1 MTPIILPWPPK
12 QLTPNFKRR
21 HHWSKYVNQTR
32 NYRRTCW
39 ALALNMLDAS
49 DMDALAIVV
58 TFHPPDRRRRDDD
71 GCIGA
76 FKAGRDGL
84 ADAFLCD
91 DHIFRPTYRFGEPV
105 KGGQVLV
112 EVRSA

>member
-1 MTPIILPWPPK
+1 VKIELPWPPK

-21 HHWSKYVNQTR
+21 HHWSKYVNETR
-32 NYRRTCW
+32 YYRKTCW
-39 ALALNMLDAS
+39 AIALGHLHAVG
-49 DMDALAIVV
+49 MDSLPLVI

-91 DHIFRPTYRFGEPV
+91 DNIFRPTYRFGEPV
-105 KGGQVLV
+105 KGGRVVV
-112 EVRSA
+112 EVVAA